1 MEKRVSVTREGENKS
16 PVLDSCTRVGS
27 LQVGSRAWLCG
38 GSGGRSPT
46 VAGMGLFVK
55 KMWGAGSRVIIR
67 CAL

>member
-1 MEKRVSVTREGENKS
+1 MEKRVSVTREGKNKS
-16 PVLDSCTRVGS
+16 PVLDSCTRVG
-27 LQVGSRAWLCG
+27 
-38 GSGGRSPT
+38 T